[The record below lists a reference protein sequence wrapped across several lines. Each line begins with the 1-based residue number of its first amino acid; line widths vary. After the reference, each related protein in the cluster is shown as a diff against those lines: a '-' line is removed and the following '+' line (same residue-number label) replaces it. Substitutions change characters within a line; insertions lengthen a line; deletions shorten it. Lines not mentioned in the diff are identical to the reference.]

1 MAGTR
6 QTNTFGEALQRLLGD
21 LAQMKVLPDADLAWI
36 VDVET
41 KVIGKLREGI
51 DGVAASG
58 ASQVPG
64 DPMLGQAIGMQGQM
78 PGGPPQQP
86 QGIPGLRPNPMIN
99 ADELRRVMGQ

>member
-21 LAQMKVLPDADLAWI
+21 LAQMKVLPDADLPWI

-64 DPMLGQAIGMQGQM
+64 DPMLGQAIGAQGQM
-78 PGGPPQQP
+78 PGGPAPQS
-86 QGIPGLRPNPMIN
+86 GIPGLRSNPTMNPDDLARI
-99 ADELRRVMGQ
+99 MGQM